1 MNTFQALGLQ
11 ERLLRAVESLG
22 FTEPTPIQSEAI
34 PQLINEKR
42 DLIGLA
48 QTGTGK
54 TAAFGL
60 PLLQKIDTSSRI
72 PQALVLAPTR
82 ELCVQINKDL
92 GNYGV
97 NLDGFASV
105 AVYGGAN
112 IQEQIRALRKGVQ
125 VVVATPGRLIDLINR
140 NALDLGQVEIV
151 VLDEADEMLKMGFK
165 EDIDFILSNTPDYKN
180 TWLFSATMPRE
191 VRQIAELYMEN
202 PFELSV
208 GKREQGNENIE
219 HVYYVVRAKDRYL
232 ALKRIVDANPD
243 VFGIVFCRTKIESQ
257 EVAEHLIRDGYNAD
271 ALHGDLSQV
280 QRDKVMGR
288 YRDRS
293 LQLLV
298 ATDVA
303 ARGIDVQDVTHVI
316 NYNLPDEL
324 ENYMHRSGRTARAG
338 KKGVSI
344 SIINIKEVSKIRQ
357 IERSLKRSFT
367 AARVPE
373 GIEVCEK
380 QLMHLVKRV
389 HDVNVNEKEIA
400 PYLDAIYTELQD
412 LDKENLIRRFVS
424 IEFNRFLEYYR
435 KAPDLNV
442 DPTSL
447 RAPRDR
453 DRDGGNDGF
462 RSQGRRMFISIGEKD
477 GLDKGKLLRFLC
489 DESGEKGA
497 VFGRIDVKGVFS
509 FVDVQ
514 EDKLDSVMK
523 AIHGSDY
530 QGRTVR
536 TELTTDKPSE
546 SRGGG
551 GGSRGGS
558 RSGGSGGYKRE
569 GGYSGGGRSDR
580 GGSSSSGRS
589 DRGGYKGREDG
600 EKRRESSGGGEYKK
614 RSSSSAPKTD
624 GDRPSRKEKFSK
636 W

>member
-1 MNTFQALGLQ
+1 
-11 ERLLRAVESLG
+11 
-22 FTEPTPIQSEAI
+22 
-34 PQLINEKR
+34 
-42 DLIGLA
+42 
-48 QTGTGK
+48 
-54 TAAFGL
+54 
-60 PLLQKIDTSSRI
+60 
-72 PQALVLAPTR
+72 
-82 ELCVQINKDL
+82 
-92 GNYGV
+92 
-97 NLDGFASV
+97 
-105 AVYGGAN
+105 
-112 IQEQIRALRKGVQ
+112 
-125 VVVATPGRLIDLINR
+125 
-140 NALDLGQVEIV
+140 
-151 VLDEADEMLKMGFK
+151 
-165 EDIDFILSNTPDYKN
+165 
-180 TWLFSATMPRE
+180 MPRE